1 MSTLPSEL
9 WKWDAADLAAAIRT
23 KAISCREAVA
33 ACLDRIDVVNP
44 KLNAVVLTLRDA
56 ALAAADQADRAVA
69 RGDELGVLHGVP
81 ITTKLSADQ
90 AGVPN
95 SSGVVAFKDRIADA
109 DNSSIANLKK
119 AGAIVIGRTN
129 TPPFCLRWMTEN
141 DLHGRTLNPW
151 SAEHV
156 PGGSTGGGAS
166 AVAAG
171 MGPLAQ
177 GSDNGGSIRYPAF
190 CTGIAGLRPSLGR
203 VPYFNPSQPGRSL
216 SSQLIAVSGPLAR
229 RVRDLRLGL
238 TAMSQRD
245 VRDPFWVPAPI
256 AGPALGRPI
265 KVAVCADPTGDG
277 VHPSVADSL
286 QRAARILGDA
296 GYVVEEPKLP
306 SVMEA
311 HEVWDL
317 ICQGELLEFLAD
329 TVAELGDAA
338 LKQALAYVKDRLP
351 NFSLAEY
358 LTLYT
363 RRASLVREWSVLLEE
378 YPVLLA
384 PVSTR
389 PQFVHGED
397 ILSQSAY
404 EDSYRAQSPLTAFA
418 LIGIPGVAVPTG
430 VTDGLPTGVLVMA
443 ERFREDVALDAA
455 EIIENKCPMPTPIDP
470 QFSDQREPDARIAQF
485 IRNP

>member
-1 MSTLPSEL
+1 MSILPSEL
-9 WKWDAADLAAAIRT
+9 WKWDAIDLAAGIRT
-23 KAISCREAVA
+23 KGISSREAVA
-33 ACLDRIDVVNP
+33 ACLGRIDAVNP
-44 KLNAVVLTLRDA
+44 KLNAVVLTLRES

-69 RGDELGVLHGVP
+69 RGDELSALHGVP
-81 ITTKLSADQ
+81 ITTKLNADQ
-90 AGVPN
+90 TGVPN
-95 SSGVVAFKDRIADA
+95 SSGVVAFKDRIATG

-151 SAEHV
+151 SSEHV

-166 AVAAG
+166 AVASG
-171 MGPLAQ
+171 MCPLAQ

-203 VPYFNPSQPGRSL
+203 VPYFNPSQPDRSL

-229 RVRDLRLGL
+229 RVRDLRVGL
-238 TAMSQRD
+238 AAMAQRD
-245 VRDPFWVPAPI
+245 VRDPFWAPVPLG
-256 AGPALGRPI
+256 GPPLARPI
-265 KVAVCADPTGDG
+265 KVALCSDPTGDG
-277 VHPSVADSL
+277 VHPTVADSL
-286 QRAARILGDA
+286 KRAARILDDA

-306 SVMEA
+306 SVAAA

-317 ICQGELLEFLAD
+317 ICQGELREFMAD

-338 LKQALAYVKDRLP
+338 LKQALVYVKARLP
-351 NFSLAEY
+351 NFTLAEY
-358 LTLYT
+358 LALYM
-363 RRASLVREWSVLLEE
+363 RRATMVREWSVLLEE
-378 YPVLLA
+378 YPVMLA

-397 ILSQSAY
+397 ILSQAAY
-404 EDSYRAQSPLTAFA
+404 DHSYRVQSTLTAFA

-430 VTDGLPTGVLVMA
+430 VSDGLPAGVLVMSQ
-443 ERFREDVALDAA
+443 RFREDVALDAA
-455 EIIENKCPMPTPIDP
+455 EIIEAQCPMPTPIDP
-470 QFSDQREPDARIAQF
+470 RF
-485 IRNP
+485 

>member
-1 MSTLPSEL
+1 MSALPTGL

-23 KAISCREAVA
+23 KGISSREAVA
-33 ACLDRIDVVNP
+33 ACLGRIDAVNP
-44 KLNAVVLTLRDA
+44 TLNAVVLTLRDS
-56 ALAAADQADRAVA
+56 ALAAADEADRTVA
-69 RGDELGVLHGVP
+69 RGDVLGILHGVP

-95 SSGVVAFKDRIADA
+95 SSGVVAFKDRISNGDEA
-109 DNSSIANLKK
+109 SIANLKK

-151 SAEHV
+151 SVEHV

-171 MGPLAQ
+171 MCPLTQ

-203 VPYFNPSQPGRSL
+203 VPYYNPSQAERTL

-229 RVRDLRLGL
+229 RVRDLRIGF
-238 TAMSQRD
+238 TAMAQRD
-245 VRDPFWVPAPI
+245 LRDPFWSPVPL
-256 AGPALGRPI
+256 AGPPLPRPI
-265 KVAVCADPTGDG
+265 KVALCTNPTGEG
-277 VHPSVADSL
+277 VHPSVFDSL
-286 QRAARILGDA
+286 HRAARILADA
-296 GYVVEEPKLP
+296 GYAVEQPRLP
-306 SVMEA
+306 SILEA

-317 ICQGELLEFLAD
+317 ICQGELREFLAG
-329 TVAELGDAA
+329 TVSELGDAA
-338 LKQALAYVKDRLP
+338 MKQAMVYMMARLP
-351 NFSLAEY
+351 AFTLGEY

-363 RRASLVREWSVLLEE
+363 RRAAIVREWSVLLED
-378 YPVLLA
+378 YPLLLA

-397 ILSQSAY
+397 IRSQEAND
-404 EDSYRAQSPLTAFA
+404 DSYRAQATLTAFA
-418 LIGIPGVAVPTG
+418 LVGIPGVAIPTG
-430 VTDGLPTGVLVMA
+430 VTSGLPAGVLVMA
-443 ERFREDVALDAA
+443 QRFREDVALDAA
-455 EIIENKCPMPTPIDP
+455 EIIEAQFPMPTPIDP
-470 QFSDQREPDARIAQF
+470 RF
-485 IRNP
+485 